1 MSSEIVPAS
10 NPEPTKRSL
19 SLSQRRAMLIPLA
32 LGILVLFGVV
42 FSQQAFNLKQLS
54 PDSAQQTLVLVA
66 LSALVFLLLV
76 VLTFVLFRNLVK
88 LYAERRLGVL
98 GSRLRTRMVI
108 GALLLSFA
116 PAIVMFMFSYGLMN
130 RSIDKWFS
138 MPVNELQ
145 QDSGRVGALLAD
157 YAGVNARDEALE
169 IAQSAETQHAI
180 ASGVYTGVLREFRRH
195 QPTLQGGF
203 ALALVEGD
211 SVASWNAPQPWTI
224 LRDRLPPVNKIQQ
237 APEKWSMNGTE
248 YLLGA
253 ASAGKGTILVG
264 MPLPRDFTP
273 TLEQI
278 KQNQLNYLML
288 SREAKRIRGMYMLLL
303 TLLTVLVLFVATWF
317 SLFLAK
323 LVTRPVE
330 ALAEATREISIG
342 HLGHRVDVPAADEL
356 GELVASFN
364 RMAAE
369 LESSRRKI
377 EESALALTNTNTEL
391 EQRRRHIETILES
404 IPTGVLSLGPDRR
417 VTHGNVAFGRMF
429 WPHSPA
435 PVGSS
440 LQDIFPADIASEIEH
455 LLRRADRMAIT
466 AAQLEIP
473 AEKDN
478 VNASVTVS
486 SVQHGKQRLGYVIVF
501 EDFSDLLKAQKEA
514 AWREVARRVAHEIKN
529 PLTPI
534 ALSAER
540 IRRHLERGSAPDQKS
555 LVVIGDCAQ
564 TISGAVQTVRSLVD
578 EFSSLARFPEAQP
591 RPSDVNQIVETTLA
605 MFNGRLD
612 GIAVQKQLDPSLPLA
627 MADPE
632 AIKRA
637 LANLI
642 DNAAEAVQGSLVR
655 EIHITTSLLESRDA
669 LEILVADSGHGI
681 DRELKEKL
689 FLPYFSTKKRG
700 TGLGLAIVRRII
712 EDHHGSI
719 RVEENKPAGA
729 KFIVELPLAGD
740 MAEAATKNA

>member
-1 MSSEIVPAS
+1 MPIFK
-10 NPEPTKRSL
+10 PEPKKSF
-19 SLSQRRAMLIPLA
+19 SISQRRAVLIPLA
-32 LGILVLFGVV
+32 LGILLLFSAV
-42 FSQQAFNLKQLS
+42 FSQQAFNLRQLR
-54 PDSAQQTLVLVA
+54 PDSAQQTLVLVS

-98 GSRLRTRMVI
+98 GSRFRTRMVI
-108 GALLLSFA
+108 GALVLSFA
-116 PAIVMFMFSYGLMN
+116 PSIVMFMFSYGLMN

-145 QDSGRVGALLAD
+145 KDSGEIGVLLTN
-157 YAGVNARDEALE
+157 YAGENARQEAVE
-169 IAQSAETQHAI
+169 IAASPETQHSFETAN
-180 ASGVYTGVLREFRRH
+180 YDGVLHVFRRH

-203 ALALVEGD
+203 ALALADHE
-211 SVASWNAPQPWTI
+211 SVASWNSPSPWPV
-224 LRDRLPPVNKIQQ
+224 LRGMIPPLHEIEGR
-237 APEKWSMNGTE
+237 PTKWNLGPAE
-248 YLLGA
+248 FLL
-253 ASAGKGTILVG
+253 ASAPVGKSGAILVG
-264 MPLPRDFTP
+264 MPLPKDFTP
-273 TLEQI
+273 ALAQI
-278 KQNQLNYLML
+278 AQDQQQYQLL
-288 SREAKRIRGMYMLLL
+288 SRESKRIRGLYMLLL

-317 SLFLAK
+317 SLFVAK

-330 ALAEATREISIG
+330 ALAEATREISQG
-342 HLGHRVDVPAADEL
+342 HLGHRVEVSAADEL

-364 RMAAE
+364 RMAEE
-369 LESSRRKI
+369 LETSRHKI
-377 EESALALTNTNTEL
+377 EIATQALTNSNTEL

-417 VTHGNVAFGRMF
+417 VTHSNVAFGRMF
-429 WPHSPA
+429 WPQG
-435 PVGSS
+435 GSMLAGS
-440 LQDIFPADIASEIEH
+440 TLEQVFPEEVASDLDH

-473 AEKDN
+473 VDKHTL
-478 VNASVTVS
+478 NASVTVS
-486 SVQHGKQRLGYVIVF
+486 SVQHGTQQLGYVIVF
-501 EDFSDLLKAQKEA
+501 EDFSELLKAQKEL

-540 IRRHLERGSAPDQKS
+540 IRRHLDRGSNPDQNS
-555 LVVIGDCAQ
+555 LAVINSCAT
-564 TISGAVQTVRSLVD
+564 TISEAVQTVRGLVD

-591 RPSDVNQIVETTLA
+591 RPADVNEIVETALA
-605 MFNGRLD
+605 MFNGRLE
-612 GIAVQKQLDPSLPLA
+612 GIHLEKQLESNLPLA

-642 DNAAEAVQGSLVR
+642 DNAAEAMQQAFVR
-655 EIHITTSLLESRDA
+655 EIHIATSLLDSGDGV
-669 LEILVADSGHGI
+669 EIVIADTGHGI
-681 DRELKEKL
+681 NREMKEKL

-719 RVEENKPAGA
+719 RVEENKPMGA
-729 KFIVELPLAGD
+729 KFIVELPLASE
-740 MAEAATKNA
+740 MAEAQKQNA